1 MELNNNGITMTNGEH
16 IAGLLDVLLS
26 LITKRSHV
34 LRRSIKGKN
43 IGLVQGCL
51 KGFGL

>member
-34 LRRSIKGKN
+34 LRRVLKVRTLAWFKG
-43 IGLVQGCL
+43 V
-51 KGFGL
+51 